1 MDHYCFFFFI
11 EKLVCCLIFTKKKKI
26 PDKKYQSSWQLAIL
40 NYLPISKQYQNITG
54 LTEWND
60 TVRIPKP

>member
-1 MDHYCFFFFI
+1 MLSDFYK
-11 EKLVCCLIFTKKKKI
+11 EKKI